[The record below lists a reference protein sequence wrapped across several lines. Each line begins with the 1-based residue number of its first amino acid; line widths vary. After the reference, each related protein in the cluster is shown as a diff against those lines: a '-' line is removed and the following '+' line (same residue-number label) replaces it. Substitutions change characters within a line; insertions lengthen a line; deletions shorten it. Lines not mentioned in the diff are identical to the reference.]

1 MMFSINFSSKVFFTL
16 FTVFICF
23 SGCAATNSSVVSV
36 SDDPLVAEDKLRF
49 AVWPVFNL
57 SGTPV
62 PLQDIRNS
70 LIDGFRKQ
78 GLNILDE
85 EALERFIVKHR
96 VRYAGG
102 INEATARDLKWE
114 TGADAVLI
122 TSVELYSDEP
132 PPKIAVTLRLIST
145 GNNPAILWSN
155 GVGLAGDDS
164 IGPLELFLIEDPQKL
179 VKNAVRHLSTSLAAY
194 LSGERYSTASRRK
207 ILKFWPR
214 VFFRSPILEPDMK
227 YTVAT
232 IPFYNL
238 SGRMLAGDI
247 MALHFV
253 RQLRT
258 LENFTVIEPGIV
270 REALLNYRIIMD
282 DGISLAQTDLLFSK
296 LNVDLILAGKVF
308 DYQDYLGA
316 LGTAKVD
323 FSVLL
328 IEKQSREVVWAVESQ
343 SQGDDGVFFF
353 DWGRIN
359 TAHRLASE
367 MVAAALETL
376 VE

>member
-1 MMFSINFSSKVFFTL
+1 
-16 FTVFICF
+16 
-23 SGCAATNSSVVSV
+23 
-36 SDDPLVAEDKLRF
+36 
-49 AVWPVFNL
+49 
-57 SGTPV
+57 
-62 PLQDIRNS
+62 
-70 LIDGFRKQ
+70 
-78 GLNILDE
+78 
-85 EALERFIVKHR
+85 
-96 VRYAGG
+96 
-102 INEATARDLKWE
+102 
-114 TGADAVLI
+114 
-122 TSVELYSDEP
+122 
-132 PPKIAVTLRLIST
+132 
-145 GNNPAILWSN
+145 
-155 GVGLAGDDS
+155 
-164 IGPLELFLIEDPQKL
+164 
-179 VKNAVRHLSTSLAAY
+179 
-194 LSGERYSTASRRK
+194 
-207 ILKFWPR
+207 
-214 VFFRSPILEPDMK
+214 
-227 YTVAT
+227 
-232 IPFYNL
+232 
-238 SGRMLAGDI
+238 